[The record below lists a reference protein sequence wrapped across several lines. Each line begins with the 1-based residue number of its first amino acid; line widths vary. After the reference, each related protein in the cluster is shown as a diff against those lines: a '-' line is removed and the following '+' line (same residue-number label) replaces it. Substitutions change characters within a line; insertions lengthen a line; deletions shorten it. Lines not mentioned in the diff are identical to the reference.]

1 MDYLFAALAG
11 LIQGLT
17 EFIPISS
24 SGHLIIFHDI
34 IGFDLPDNLAF
45 DAFLHMGTL
54 LALVAFFFK
63 DIVRIIKAFFSSLV
77 KWDLKND
84 AYQRLAWMVIIGII
98 PAGLAGY
105 FLEDVINLYF
115 HDSAYATLVV
125 AFMLVIVAILFFAI
139 ENYAARAIKLL
150 EKLKVSDSILIGI
163 AQAIALIPGTSRSG
177 ITIIAGM
184 WRGFKREEAARFSFL
199 LSIPVVLGAGVKS
212 VGDMGVSSSA
222 QWPLLAIGFAA
233 AAISGYIAIRFLIRF
248 LSNHSLRAF
257 AWYRLAMGVFIF
269 GWFIFLMR

>member
-1 MDYLFAALAG
+1 MDYVLAALAG

-24 SGHLIIFHDI
+24 SGHLILFHDI

-54 LALVAFFFK
+54 LALVVFFFK
-63 DIVRIIKAFFSSLV
+63 DIVRIIKGFFASLA

-84 AYQRLAWMVIIGII
+84 AYQRLAWMVIIGIV

-105 FLEDVINLYF
+105 FLEDLISLYF
-115 HDSAYATLVV
+115 HDSPYATLVV
-125 AFMLVIVAILFFAI
+125 AVMLVVIAGLFFVI
-139 ENYAARAIKLL
+139 ERYAGRAVKLL
-150 EKLKVSDSILIGI
+150 EKLKVSDSIIIGI

-199 LSIPVVLGAGVKS
+199 LSIPVVFGAGLKS
-212 VGDMGVSSSA
+212 VTDMGMASSA
-222 QWPLLAIGFAA
+222 QWPLLAIGFAT

-248 LSNHSLRAF
+248 LSNHSLKAF
-257 AWYRLAMGVFIF
+257 AWYRLVMGVFIF